1 MKKMAFEMA
10 QVSGRSSSST
20 DLGGGRIPASDEQ
33 ILSARD
39 PWGQPY
45 KAKFL
50 RNPYGIPT
58 HLVIW
63 SPGPNGHHD
72 TASVESSAKV
82 GAMAVVFDG
91 DDLGFITSVR

>member
-10 QVSGRSSSST
+10 QLATSPLNATSRG
-20 DLGGGRIPASDEQ
+20 PASEEQ
-33 ILSARD
+33 RLSSLD
-39 PWGQPY
+39 PWGKPY
-45 KAKFL
+45 MARL
-50 RNPYGIPT
+50 MRNPYGIPT

-63 SPGPNGHHD
+63 SGGPNGRPD

-82 GAMAVVFDG
+82 GAMAVIFDG